1 PDDIKPVIQE
11 QTQQVTPTNP
21 PVSVSANQ

>member
-1 PDDIKPVIQE
+1 KPVIQE